1 MFLTVYL
8 QEDNFERI
16 YKVYDPEENLPS
28 VKYIVGKLYSFFII
42 FIYSFFFSRLKNY
55 WIYIFIYLNNVK
67 WSLTIIQRHGKRL
80 FEVLA
85 GSFEKMKENKKNIS
99 AFLGRNVEVCYS
111 SDVDTDICW
120 SNELLVRVCIYLY
133 VTIK

>member
-42 FIYSFFFSRLKNY
+42 FIYSFFF
-55 WIYIFIYLNNVK
+55 F
-67 WSLTIIQRHGKRL
+67 QG
-80 FEVLA
+80 
-85 GSFEKMKENKKNIS
+85 
-99 AFLGRNVEVCYS
+99 
-111 SDVDTDICW
+111 
-120 SNELLVRVCIYLY
+120 
-133 VTIK
+133 